1 MTDNSILS
9 DTQSESV
16 SRTPAWG
23 GVCVKL
29 LQGPLYRSGADDAN
43 WNALSTWLSEI
54 NDYFSKIGLV
64 ALVNQSDGYA
74 YLAQTDDHRAKAA
87 VLGFEQS
94 ESDDERT
101 GEDESGKIPR
111 LIKKMPLSPELSML
125 CVLLREALD
134 RFEAQEGSSALVL
147 REGEIKEMLSP
158 YLKSQNDQTRVL
170 KRLDEYFSQLVRLTF
185 IREVNEAENQA
196 AQKEREFEIRR
207 IIKSRIGPDFLA
219 EFKRR
224 LEAENEKNAG
234 DGEK

>member
-74 YLAQTDDHRAKAA
+74 YLAQTDDYRAKAA

-170 KRLDEYFSQLVRLTF
+170 KRLDEYISQLVRLTF